1 MNIDSAM
8 QQDGEF
14 NDIERGWEVKNTL
27 PEPIVLMRHL
37 DRCLKL
43 SGANLMQINCR
54 SEFKCAI
61 YGLEAALADYQDD
74 EYVKDKNTI
83 STGKISSPMEEIRK
97 TMGLFSALKRLLRR
111 SPITE
116 NPVKRVEAVEE

>member
-1 MNIDSAM
+1 MSDDISSNQGM
-8 QQDGEF
+8 EF

-43 SGANLMQINCR
+43 SSANLMQIGCR
-54 SEFKCAI
+54 SEFKCSI
-61 YGLEAALADYQDD
+61 LGLEAALADYHD
-74 EYVKDKNTI
+74 EEYLAEKEKIV
-83 STGKISSPMEEIRK
+83 TGDIKSPTEEIRK
-97 TMGLFSALKRLLRR
+97 IMDLFSALKRLLRR

-116 NPVKRVEAVEE
+116 NPVLKVETIEE